1 MNRISWNSLLSTG
14 NPELDVDHGMMV
26 RLFNR
31 LADTMN
37 DHKGKAFCC
46 NGLNKIIQ
54 ITKVHFDLEQELMAR
69 HDYPNIEK
77 HTMEHASL
85 MHQLM
90 NWKAKFEA
98 GSARSYSAMIHIPE
112 EWLTRHILSA
122 DRELAE
128 FIASRSGSNEKAGR
142 RRASSPGNNAQ
153 SRK

>member
-14 NPELDVDHGMMV
+14 NPELDVDHGMLV

-31 LADTMN
+31 LADAMN

-69 HDYPNIEK
+69 HGYPYVEK
-77 HTMEHASL
+77 HTTEHAML
-85 MHQLM
+85 MRQLV

-98 GSARSYSAMIHIPE
+98 GTARNFSGMIQIPE
-112 EWLTRHILSA
+112 EWLTRHIVTS

-128 FIASRSGSNEKAGR
+128 FISSRSGSNEQMRKSRG
-142 RRASSPGNNAQ
+142 SKPGNSEL